1 MFFLYLQ
8 VLKRWRRTH
17 AIASK
22 SYLLQRG
29 NVLNVR
35 ESSTTRLVEGDIV
48 SSLRNAT
55 SVSILGGGGERGR
68 NEFSKK
74 GKRRKKKIK
83 NVEVSILSEESE
95 HRVMEAL

>member
-1 MFFLYLQ
+1 M
-8 VLKRWRRTH
+8 
-17 AIASK
+17 
-22 SYLLQRG
+22 
-29 NVLNVR
+29 
-35 ESSTTRLVEGDIV
+35 EGDIV

-83 NVEVSILSEESE
+83 NVEVSIQAKESV